1 MRRAFATIILSLVT
15 GLSLIP
21 ATADPKKAGGAPP
34 GLEKRSGVPPGL
46 AKKGG
51 LPPGIAKKYKVG
63 EFMPPGEYLPIEAH
77 YRAKLPYGSPAG
89 KQWVRVGRDLY
100 LLTTATG
107 TIADVIENWLN

>member
-1 MRRAFATIILSLVT
+1 MRTAVAIIASSLVI
-15 GLSLIP
+15 GLTLMP
-21 ATADPKKAGGAPP
+21 AAADPKKNGGTPP
-34 GLEKRSGVPPGL
+34 GLEKKSGVPPGL

-63 EFMPPGEYLPIEAH
+63 EFIPPGDYLPIEAH

-100 LLTTATG
+100 LLTTATS